1 MSVTVSNKKHH
12 PTFFLSPMHINEGVI
27 KGHMPTDK
35 TKTQKQKEKEYK
47 DNMRNLKKLVADYIC
62 SVMLKVKED
71 GPRCIMAPYHFG

>member
-1 MSVTVSNKKHH
+1 MSVTVANKTSR
-12 PTFFLSPMHINEGVI
+12 PVLFLSPMHINEGAI

-47 DNMRNLKKLVADYIC
+47 DNMRNLKKRVVDYIC

-71 GPRCIMAPYHFG
+71 GPRCVKAAYHFG